1 MGNNME
7 SGQETKQTKGSLKEF
22 VSLLKQLD
30 WPKGVTV
37 AALVLA
43 LFSTLASLA
52 IPLVTK
58 QLVDSLTTDLFNW
71 KTAIFLFAVFVIQ
84 ALLGGVSYYMLAYI
98 GETIVADL
106 RSRLWGKVLRLPVP
120 YYDET
125 ETGETMSRITQDTT
139 ILKQLVADHLVSL
152 ITGIISII
160 GAIAILLYLD
170 WKMTLIMLISI
181 PISMAIIFPL
191 GRVMHKIAKATQAE
205 MAKFSG
211 LLGRVLG
218 DIRLVK
224 AYRAEPY
231 EQEKGSVAIRS
242 LFGFGLREAK
252 IQAVISPV
260 MTLIM
265 MGILVAILG
274 YGGAQVS
281 NGALSAGTLVA
292 IIFLMFQIIVPFA
305 QMAQVFTVFQKAVGA
320 TERIQQILGMDSE
333 RTEGVTGDAESVL
346 AFQEVSFSYDSDK
359 PVLKNVTFSAVP
371 GTVTAFVGP
380 SGGGKTTLFSLIER
394 FYKPMSGTIYL
405 GDRPV
410 EEIELSDWRGRI
422 GYVSQESPLLSGT
435 IVDNI
440 AYGLS
445 ERPSLDKIRNAASA
459 ANALGFI
466 EEMEDG
472 FDTLVGERGMKL
484 SGGQRQRIAIA
495 RALLHNPSILLLDEA
510 TSNLDSGSQTHV
522 QEALQRLMVGR
533 TTLIIAHRLSTVI
546 DADQLIFLEKGTIT
560 GIGTHQELLKSHR
573 MYEEFAAGQG
583 LSENRLV

>member
-1 MGNNME
+1 MKNHK
-7 SGQETKQTKGSLKEF
+7 QETKGSLKEF

-30 WPKGVTV
+30 WPKGVTI

-43 LFSTLASLA
+43 LFSTAASLA

-58 QLVDSLTTDLFNW
+58 QLVDSLTSDVFNW
-71 KTAIFLFAVFVIQ
+71 KTAVFLFIVFVIQ

-106 RSRLWGKVLRLPVP
+106 RTRLWSKVLRLPVS
-120 YYDET
+120 YYDHT

-139 ILKQLVADHLVSL
+139 ILKQLVSDHLVSL
-152 ITGIISII
+152 VTGVISII
-160 GAIAILLYLD
+160 GAIVILLFLD

-181 PISMAIIFPL
+181 PVSMAIIFPL
-191 GRVMHKIAKATQAE
+191 GRIMHKIAKATQAE

-218 DIRLVK
+218 EIRLVK
-224 AYRAEPY
+224 AYRAEPD

-242 LFGFGLREAK
+242 LFGFGLREAR
-252 IQAVISPV
+252 IQAIISPV

-265 MGILVAILG
+265 MGILVVILG

-281 NGALSAGTLVA
+281 KGILSAGTLVA
-292 IIFLMFQIIVPFA
+292 IIFLLFQIVVPFA

-333 RTEGVTGDAESVL
+333 KTEGISDDPESTLSFDHVSFGYESQKNVLESV
-346 AFQEVSFSYDSDK
+346 SFR
-359 PVLKNVTFSAVP
+359 AVP

-394 FYKPMSGTIYL
+394 FYKPTAGVISL
-405 GDRPV
+405 GERSI
-410 EEIELSDWRGRI
+410 EEIELADWRGRI

-445 ERPSLDKIRNAASA
+445 TRPSLEEIKSAAVA
-459 ANALGFI
+459 ANALQFI
-466 EEMEDG
+466 EEMDDG

-510 TSNLDSGSQTHV
+510 TSNLDSGSETHV
-522 QEALQRLMVGR
+522 QEALQRLMKGR

-546 DADQLIFLEKGTIT
+546 EADQLLFLEKGRIT
-560 GIGTHQELLKSHR
+560 GSGTHEELVATHD
-573 MYEEFAAGQG
+573 MYKEFAAGQG
-583 LSENRLV
+583 LA

>member
-1 MGNNME
+1 MANDA
-7 SGQETKQTKGSLKEF
+7 ETIKDTKRTKGSLKEF
-22 VSLLKQLD
+22 VDLLKQLE

-52 IPLVTK
+52 VPLVTK
-58 QLVDSLTTDLFNW
+58 QLVDSLTSDVFNW
-71 KTAIFLFAVFVIQ
+71 QTAAFLFAVFVLQ
-84 ALLGGVSYYMLAYI
+84 ALLGGISYYMLAFI

-106 RSRLWGKVLRLPVP
+106 RTRLWGKVLRLPIP

-152 ITGIISII
+152 ITGVISII

-170 WKMTLIMLISI
+170 WKMTLIMLVSI

-281 NGALSAGTLVA
+281 KGALSAGTLVA

-333 RTEGVTGDAESVL
+333 RTEGMTGDVESAL
-346 AFQEVSFSYDSDK
+346 AFEEVSFAYENDK
-359 PVLKNVTFSAVP
+359 PILKNVTFRAVP

-394 FYKPMSGTIYL
+394 FYKPKSGAIYL
-405 GDRPV
+405 GTRPI

-440 AYGLS
+440 AYGLP
-445 ERPSLDKIRNAASA
+445 ERPTIEKIRHAASA

-466 EEMEDG
+466 EDMEDG
-472 FDTLVGERGMKL
+472 FETLVGERGMKL

-510 TSNLDSGSQTHV
+510 TSNLDSGSETHV
-522 QEALQRLMVGR
+522 QEALQRLMEGR

-546 DADQLIFLEKGTIT
+546 DADQLIFLEKGVIT
-560 GIGTHQELLKSHR
+560 GIGTHQELLKTHK

-583 LSENRLV
+583 LAENRLV